1 MNVKPRLPASRGFSF
16 CPLHAHSVFLASITK
31 MRAGKISAAKGAEN
45 FSYKVI
51 STFLLFLAAFFT
63 TVIVQARFRYFLKGT
78 EYGRSEKS
86 TEWQRVLV
94 L

>member
-1 MNVKPRLPASRGFSF
+1 MPPPWAAQVK
-16 CPLHAHSVFLASITK
+16 
-31 MRAGKISAAKGAEN
+31 
-45 FSYKVI
+45 FSYVGNLA
-51 STFLLFLAAFFT
+51 FLLFSAAFFT

-86 TEWQRVLV
+86 TEWQGVLI